1 MEHNIIVISIL
12 IGVGLYIIYYK
23 FINKDHISINN
34 IKQNIKD
41 RLKYSDLDK
50 DFHNAFNNPDTN
62 QPYNNVETD
71 EDKILKYDTNKK
83 IDNKIDTTR
92 IFKKIDNSTYQI
104 PVEGDIYHPVKTHK
118 TTPLDPRAITEC
130 YTSLDCNAKKRYD
143 LLIVDDFAS
152 MDTFNN
158 NCTREISSYSQET
171 NNVDI
176 STNILKEDP
185 DFYKEISH

>member
-1 MEHNIIVISIL
+1 MDHNIIVISIL

-23 FINKDHISINN
+23 FINKVDTSINN
-34 IKQNIKD
+34 LKQNRID

-62 QPYNNVETD
+62 IPYNNVETD
-71 EDKILKYDTNKK
+71 EEKLLKYDTNIKK
-83 IDNKIDTTR
+83 NNKIDHKR
-92 IFKKIDNSTYQI
+92 IFKKIDNSKYQI
-104 PVEGDIYHPVKTHK
+104 PVEGDIYQSVKTHK
-118 TTPLDPRAITEC
+118 KTPLDPRAITEC
-130 YTSLDCNAKKRYD
+130 TTKLDCNAKKRYD

-176 STNILKEDP
+176 STNILNEKP
-185 DFYKEISH
+185 DFYKEISQ